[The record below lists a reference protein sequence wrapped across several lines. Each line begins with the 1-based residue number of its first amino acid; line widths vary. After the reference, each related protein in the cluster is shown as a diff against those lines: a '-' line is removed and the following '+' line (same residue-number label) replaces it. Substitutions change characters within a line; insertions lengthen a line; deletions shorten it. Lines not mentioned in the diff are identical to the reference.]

1 MGHSSPLVENDQKP
15 RLDSIPGFSTWEFNS
30 QLKNPV
36 SDIKVYHCNSS
47 NPVHFNRIEFSNL
60 KYKDSLSFNWLTF
73 EVLVLISIEKITIAI
88 NFQSS
93 VTCYFIFS
101 FMFRLFRVQGP
112 SLSGDGAAGVQHP
125 TNHLPERQKRTL
137 AVGHSKI
144 RQRYFNVTLIFN
156 NN

>member
-15 RLDSIPGFSTWEFNS
+15 RFDSIPGFSTWEFNS

-73 EVLVLISIEKITIAI
+73 ELLVLITKEKIIFVI
-88 NFQSS
+88 NFQYYLLFHFQCYVSAFSS
-93 VTCYFIFS
+93 TRAFTVRWWSCWSTTSDKSFTGTTEADSRRGPLKNSPEIF
-101 FMFRLFRVQGP
+101 
-112 SLSGDGAAGVQHP
+112 
-125 TNHLPERQKRTL
+125 
-137 AVGHSKI
+137 
-144 RQRYFNVTLIFN
+144 
-156 NN
+156 